1 MTDHAAAL
9 TYYSLMSLAPALLAS
24 VAVLGVFG
32 QQSLISDAA
41 TYLGEVGAPPETVDA
56 ISKLIENAL
65 ANQSTAVT
73 SLVLGLLIAL
83 NGASGA
89 FGAAGRALNVVF
101 RVGEGRGFVR
111 RKASDIGFTVLVLLL
126 VIITMVLI
134 FLGGGLATDVFAL
147 FGLGETAATIW
158 KIVRW
163 PIALLTAM
171 VIYAVV
177 YFAAPNVEVRRFQW
191 ISVGAAF
198 GVVLWLIA
206 SAAFFLYVATFGY
219 GAAYGA
225 FAGIVI
231 LLVWLWLTNSMLLFG
246 AELNAQIDLR
256 RSPSCPRP
264 TTGRC
269 CPRRSPPR
277 TSSEGA
283 PRRAAAC
290 GPPCASRGRAGPG
303 RSRRARDAGRPW
315 ARRSPRS
322 RPARGRAAPRR
333 ARARRRA

>member
-41 TYLGEVGAPPETVDA
+41 NYLDEAGAPRETVEP
-56 ISKLIENAL
+56 ITNIIENAL
-65 ANQSTAVT
+65 KNQSTAIP

-111 RKASDIGFTVLVLLL
+111 RKATDIAFTVLVLVL
-126 VIITMVLI
+126 VLI
-134 FLGGGLATDVFAL
+134 TLVLVFLGGGLATDVFAL
-147 FGLGETAATIW
+147 FGLGETAASIW
-158 KIVRW
+158 KVVRW
-163 PIALLTAM
+163 PIALVTAM
-171 VIYAVV
+171 LVYAVV
-177 YFAAPNVEVRRFQW
+177 YFAAPNVRVKRFQW
-191 ISVGAAF
+191 ISIGAAF

-206 SAAFFLYVATFGY
+206 SAAFFLYASKFGY

-256 RSPSCPRP
+256 RSPELPE
-264 TTGRC
+264 TYD
-269 CPRRSPPR
+269 
-277 TSSEGA
+277 
-283 PRRAAAC
+283 
-290 GPPCASRGRAGPG
+290 GPPLPEKV
-303 RSRRARDAGRPW
+303 
-315 ARRSPRS
+315 
-322 RPARGRAAPRR
+322 PAENKTS
-333 ARARRRA
+333 

>member
-1 MTDHAAAL
+1 MNDHAAAL

-32 QQSLISDAA
+32 QQSLIADSAS
-41 TYLGEVGAPPETVDA
+41 YMREVGAPPETVDA

-65 ANQSTAVT
+65 ANQSTAIT
-73 SLVLGLLIAL
+73 SLVLGLLVAL

-111 RKASDIGFTVLVLLL
+111 RKATDIGFTVLVLVL
-126 VIITMVLI
+126 VIITMVLV

-158 KIVRW
+158 KIARW
-163 PIALLTAM
+163 PIALFTAM

-177 YFAAPNVEVRRFQW
+177 YFAAPNVQVRRFQW

-206 SAAFFLYVATFGY
+206 SGAFFLYVATFGY
-219 GAAYGA
+219 GQAFGA
-225 FAGIVI
+225 FAGLVI

-256 RSPSCPRP
+256 RSPELPE
-264 TTGRC
+264 TYD
-269 CPRRSPPR
+269 
-277 TSSEGA
+277 
-283 PRRAAAC
+283 
-290 GPPCASRGRAGPG
+290 GPMLPEKV
-303 RSRRARDAGRPW
+303 
-315 ARRSPRS
+315 
-322 RPARGRAAPRR
+322 PAEN
-333 ARARRRA
+333 